1 MMHPIRNALRI
12 SNSRETA
19 RDMKLSTPT
28 AVHAVG
34 LTMLVCCVGMV
45 TGCTTAPAVER
56 GYPAAWPG
64 YVALRPGGTE
74 FGTELN
80 GTYAN
85 DGVVVIPEV
94 GEKPITLASLIPPLA
109 DGRPQ
114 PNAAAFAEA
123 KEITLRVVNHQR
135 EGYSSINW
143 PAIEFIADSKDGKEG
158 VWVEAMHSD
167 RAGGKALTYTLSG
180 NGVLHGVPLIHY
192 RIVDHD
198 VLLTK
203 AADGSLI
210 AEIQNTG
217 VGMSLFFVPYFS
229 QSRIWARFSPRPA
242 GAHRAAPGN
251 SSAAAA
257 RNP

>member
-1 MMHPIRNALRI
+1 
-12 SNSRETA
+12 
-19 RDMKLSTPT
+19 MKSSIPT
-28 AVHAVG
+28 RFPLAG
-34 LTMLVCCVGMV
+34 LTLLVGCLGLV
-45 TGCTTAPAVER
+45 TGCTTAPAVDR
-56 GYPAAWPG
+56 GYPAAWPL
-64 YVALRPGGTE
+64 YVALSPGGTE
-74 FGTELN
+74 FGTEIN

-85 DGVVVIPEV
+85 DGVIVIPEV

-114 PNAAAFAEA
+114 PNAAAFAAA
-123 KEITLRVVNHQR
+123 KEITLRVANHQR
-135 EGYSSINW
+135 EGYSSNW

-210 AEIQNTG
+210 AEIQDTG
-217 VGMSLFFVPYFS
+217 VGMSLVFVPYFS
-229 QSRIWARFSPRPA
+229 QSRIWARFAPRAA
-242 GAHRAAPGN
+242 GEHRTAPGN
-251 SSAAAA
+251 SAAAGTQKH
-257 RNP
+257 

>member
-1 MMHPIRNALRI
+1 LAL
-12 SNSRETA
+12 
-19 RDMKLSTPT
+19 L
-28 AVHAVG
+28 VG
-34 LTMLVCCVGMV
+34 CLGWVA
-45 TGCTTAPAVER
+45 GCTTAPAVER

-64 YVALRPGGTE
+64 YVALNSKATVLGA
-74 FGTELN
+74 ELN

-94 GEKPITLASLIPPLA
+94 GEKPITLASLIPPQA

-114 PNAAAFAEA
+114 PTAVAFAEA

-135 EGYSSINW
+135 EGSSSNW
-143 PAIEFIADSKDGKEG
+143 PAIEFIAESKDGKEG

-210 AEIQNTG
+210 AEIEDTG
-217 VGMSLFFVPYFS
+217 VGMSLVFVPYYS
-229 QSRIWARFSPRPA
+229 QSRIWARFAPRA
-242 GAHRAAPGN
+242 TGENHTATGN

>member
-1 MMHPIRNALRI
+1 MRPSISTKFPI
-12 SNSRETA
+12 
-19 RDMKLSTPT
+19 
-28 AVHAVG
+28 VG
-34 LTMLVCCVGMV
+34 LAMLMGVGGWV
-45 TGCTTAPAVER
+45 AGCTTAPAVDR

-64 YVALRPGGTE
+64 YVALNPKGPVRGA
-74 FGTELN
+74 ELN

-94 GEKPITLASLIPPLA
+94 GEKPITLASLIPPQA

-114 PNAAAFAEA
+114 PTAAVFVEA
-123 KEITLRVVNHQR
+123 REITLRVTDFK
-135 EGYSSINW
+135 EEFSTINW

-158 VWVEAMHSD
+158 VWVKAMHSD

-192 RIVDHD
+192 RVVDHD

-210 AEIQNTG
+210 AEIQDTG

-229 QSRIWARFSPRPA
+229 QSRIWARFAPRAA
-242 GAHRAAPGN
+242 GEHRAAPDN
-251 SSAAAA
+251 SSVAAV
-257 RNP
+257 RKP